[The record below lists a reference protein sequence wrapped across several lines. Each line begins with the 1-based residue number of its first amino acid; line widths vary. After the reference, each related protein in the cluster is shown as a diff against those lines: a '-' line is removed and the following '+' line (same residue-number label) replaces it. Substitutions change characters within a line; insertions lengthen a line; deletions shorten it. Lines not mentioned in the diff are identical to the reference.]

1 MSSDDFNNLCKSL
14 QTGVKKA
21 LDGFIKWMG
30 VWIHLP
36 LSICSLEGNY
46 GLEYAS
52 AFLQVFYSYSKS
64 YSLTFLLEALFNQ
77 NFFDQF
83 NNFANSDGQ
92 EP

>member
-1 MSSDDFNNLCKSL
+1 MHETENFMSSDDFNNLCKSL

-64 YSLTFLLEALFNQ
+64 YSLTL
-77 NFFDQF
+77 
-83 NNFANSDGQ
+83 
-92 EP
+92 